1 MASKPRRRFRLLPL
15 ISFASLAAVVT
26 GLLVL
31 FRAAQTPPAF
41 YTQAVEVDPN
51 RGAANAQALE
61 THVLD
66 LTSEVR
72 HEDRW
77 QLTLS
82 DEELNG
88 WLATTLPQKFPKAL
102 PREVEAPR
110 IAIEP
115 DLLQVACRYQ
125 SGGVSSVLSI
135 GMEPY
140 LIDEPSTLAIRIRH
154 VRAGILPIPV
164 RQFLDDI
171 ADRALKG
178 GVHLR
183 WDEIE
188 GDPVAILNL
197 NLDPKQVSNRQITL
211 DTLDIQPGQLT
222 LGGKSVPQ

>member
-1 MASKPRRRFRLLPL
+1 LLPFV
-15 ISFASLAAVVT
+15 SFASVAAIVV
-26 GLLVL
+26 GLVVL

-41 YTQAVEVDPN
+41 YTQAVEVDPHQ
-51 RGAANAQALE
+51 GAAKARALE

-82 DEELNG
+82 DDELNG
-88 WLATTLPQKFPKAL
+88 WLATTLPQKFPQAL

-115 DLLQVACRYQ
+115 DLLQVACRYE
-125 SGGVSSVLSI
+125 SGGVTSVLSI

-171 ADRALKG
+171 AERALKG
-178 GVHLR
+178 GLHLR
-183 WDEIE
+183 WDEVE
-188 GDPVAILNL
+188 GDPVAILKL
-197 NLDPKQVSNRQITL
+197 NLDPKHVSNRQITL

-222 LGGKSVPQ
+222 LGGKSLRQ